1 MNLKAVVDAL
11 GLTVWAG
18 ERNLGVELSGG
29 YVGDLMS
36 DVIANA
42 PPGSLWLTV
51 QAHLNVVAVV
61 AMKELAGVVLVNGKQ
76 PEEQTL
82 RRARDENL
90 TLMGSR
96 LSAYELVGKLCAM
109 GLSWRSGDA
118 QGM

>member
-1 MNLKAVVDAL
+1 MKLNKIIERLNLEVRSGPDNPEVE
-11 GLTVWAG
+11 V
-18 ERNLGVELSGG
+18 RNG
-29 YVGDLMS
+29 YVSDLMS

-42 PPGSLWLTV
+42 RPGSLWLTV
-51 QAHLNVVAVV
+51 QGHLNVVAVV
-61 AMKELAGVVLVNGKQ
+61 AMKELAGVVLVNGKR

-90 TLMGSR
+90 PLMGSR

-118 QGM
+118 QGV